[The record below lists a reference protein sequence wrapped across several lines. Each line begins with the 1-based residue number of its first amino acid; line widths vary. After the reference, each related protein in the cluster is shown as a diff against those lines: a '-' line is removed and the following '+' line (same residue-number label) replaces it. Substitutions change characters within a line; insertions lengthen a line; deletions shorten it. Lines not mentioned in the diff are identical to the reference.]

1 MTPAQTF
8 QTLCARCHGEK
19 GAGNGPNATYLDPVP
34 RDLTRAE
41 FMSTKPQARLVSS
54 IHDGVA
60 GTSMPPWRKSLTDAQ
75 IQGVLDYVWAAYV
88 KEKPRQIKAR
98 KLPEANPVAMST
110 DSVHRGESI
119 FLQRCTGCHGRKADG
134 HGPNSIDI
142 TPRPRNLTNTA
153 FVQSVSDRRLFES
166 IEYGVDGTAMPSWID
181 YGLSQNDVGDIVNF
195 IRSLNKSGK

>member
-1 MTPAQTF
+1 
-8 QTLCARCHGEK
+8 L
-19 GAGNGPNATYLDPVP
+19 
-34 RDLTRAE
+34 
-41 FMSTKPQARLVSS
+41 RLVSS
-54 IHDGVA
+54 IRDGVA
-60 GTSMPPWRKSLTDAQ
+60 GTSMPPWGKTLSDAQ
-75 IQGVLDYVWAAYV
+75 IQGVVDFVWSQYV
-88 KEKPRQIKAR
+88 KDKPRQIKAR
-98 KLPEANPVAMST
+98 KLPDTNPVAMSA
-110 DSVHRGESI
+110 DSVHRGEGI

-195 IRSLNKSGK
+195 IRSLNTSSK